1 MDFSLPIPTV
11 TGTDP
16 SNNAMGVDVNKT
28 ITANFSILDP
38 LTINALLFFGDK
50 VQSLISGDDIHRC

>member
-1 MDFSLPIPTV
+1 MISLHNSTV

-28 ITANFSILDP
+28 ITNFIPMNL
-38 LTINALLFFGDK
+38 
-50 VQSLISGDDIHRC
+50 